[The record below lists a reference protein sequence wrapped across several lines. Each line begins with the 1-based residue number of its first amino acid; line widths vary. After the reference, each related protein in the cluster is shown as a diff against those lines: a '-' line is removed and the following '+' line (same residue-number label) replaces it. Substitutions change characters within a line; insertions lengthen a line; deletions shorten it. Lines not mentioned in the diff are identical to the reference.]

1 MELPPH
7 DFESCASAS
16 SATAAYNQYGL
27 DYKFQSALSIQ
38 ALRYILTSISKYI
51 GNLIYLG
58 NVDMARSGFQQRESY
73 QIPMFISKT
82 NSNEVIES
90 QRAEARP
97 L

>member
-1 MELPPH
+1 
-7 DFESCASAS
+7 
-16 SATAAYNQYGL
+16 
-27 DYKFQSALSIQ
+27 LSIQ